1 VTKVGKKFFS
11 KYNLSIKILTIEM
24 ENLENQ
30 NQEIIAEKKSFNWL
44 LLSILG
50 VVFSLVIFVVAF
62 SFYGW
67 WQVYKPVC
75 PGICSGQAPVA
86 IKIDKGM
93 GVKEISSLLL
103 EQGLIRD
110 KFWFEVYVWAKK
122 QGSRMQAGG
131 YELNIAQNVPEIVN
145 VITGGKVINDEVQI
159 TFPEGFA
166 LAQIKERLL
175 AQGFLVAENLD
186 QEKIAD
192 YQVQYKLLAE
202 SPSEAS
208 LEGFLFPDTYRF
220 KNDAKEADIVKK
232 LLDNF
237 DKKMLPEWRETIAK
251 QNKTL
256 YEIIILAS
264 IVQQEAI
271 NDQDMPMVAGVFAN
285 RLRIG
290 MALESDATINY
301 VTGKKDRQP
310 LYEDLKVNSPYNT
323 YQNRGLPPTPICNP
337 GAAAIEAAINP
348 VITDY
353 LFFLHPLD
361 GPTVFSKTLDEH
373 NRNKAKWLK

>member
-1 VTKVGKKFFS
+1 
-11 KYNLSIKILTIEM
+11 M

-30 NQEIIAEKKSFNWL
+30 NQETVTEKKSFNWWL
-44 LLSILG
+44 FFILG
-50 VVFSLVIFVVAF
+50 GTLSLLIFLAAF

-75 PGICSGQAPVA
+75 PGICSGQSPVA

-93 GVKEISSLLL
+93 GVKEISSLLS
-103 EQGLIRD
+103 QRGLIRN
-110 KFWFEVYVWAKK
+110 KFWFEVYIWAKK
-122 QGSRMQAGG
+122 QESRMQAGG
-131 YELNIAQNVPEIVN
+131 YELSITQNVPEIVS
-145 VITGGKVINDEVQI
+145 VITGGKVIKDETQI
-159 TFPEGFA
+159 TFPEGFTM
-166 LAQIKERLL
+166 AQIKERFL
-175 AQGFLVAENLD
+175 AQGFSVAENLN
-186 QEKIAD
+186 QEKIGD
-192 YQVQYKLLAE
+192 YQVQYKLLAQA
-202 SPSEAS
+202 PSEAS

-220 KNDAKEADIVKK
+220 KNDTKEAEIVKK

-237 DKKMLPEWRETIAK
+237 DKKMLPEWREAIAK
-251 QNKTL
+251 QNKTI
-256 YEIIILAS
+256 YEVIILAS

-271 NDQDMPMVAGVFAN
+271 GDQDMPMIAGVFAN

-348 VITDY
+348 ATTDY

-361 GPTVFSKTLDEH
+361 GATVFSKTLDEH
-373 NRNKAKWLK
+373 NRNKVKWLK

>member
-1 VTKVGKKFFS
+1 M
-11 KYNLSIKILTIEM
+11 IKM

-30 NQEIIAEKKSFNWL
+30 NQEFLPVKRSFNRRLFFIWGSLIGL
-44 LLSILG
+44 L
-50 VVFSLVIFVVAF
+50 IFLAAF
-62 SFYGW
+62 SFYAW
-67 WQVYKPVC
+67 RQIYQP
-75 PGICSGQAPVA
+75 ICSGACKYRPTIVV
-86 IKIDKGM
+86 KIEKGM
-93 GVKEISSLLL
+93 GVKDISSLLNQ
-103 EQGLIRD
+103 QGLIRSR
-110 KFWFEVYVWAKK
+110 FWFEVYVWAKR
-122 QGSRMQAGG
+122 QEAQMQAGG
-131 YELNIAQNVPEIVN
+131 YELNVAQNVPEIVN
-145 VITGGKVINDEVQI
+145 VMTGGKVINDEVQI
-159 TFPEGFA
+159 TFPEGFT
-166 LAQIKERLL
+166 LIQIKERLL
-175 AQGFLVAENLD
+175 AQGFSVVTNLD
-186 QEKIAD
+186 QEKIVD
-192 YQVQYKLLAE
+192 YQVQYKLL
-202 SPSEAS
+202 SGVPGEAS

-220 KNDAKEADIVKK
+220 KNDAKEADIIKR

-237 DKKMLPEWRETIAK
+237 DKKLTPDLREQISR
-251 QNKTL
+251 QNRTVYDVL
-256 YEIIILAS
+256 TLAS

-271 NDQDMPMVAGVFAN
+271 NDQDMPMIAGVFAN

-310 LYEDLKVNSPYNT
+310 LYEDLKINSPYNT

-348 VITDY
+348 AATDY